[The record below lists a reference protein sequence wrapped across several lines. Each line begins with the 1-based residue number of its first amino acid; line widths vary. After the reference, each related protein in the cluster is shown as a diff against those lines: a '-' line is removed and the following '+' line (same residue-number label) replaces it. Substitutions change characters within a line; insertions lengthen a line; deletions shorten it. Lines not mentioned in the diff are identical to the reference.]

1 MKRSK
6 YLKALEQLIGRVFIM
21 RVSASTAARTSR
33 HDTSLDDHQ
42 ADDALSVGSADS
54 NHLGGLPGLQ
64 ATFGVGALIA
74 TTCFASFMTLG
85 LELPAAMVSWGQF
98 RH

>member
-1 MKRSK
+1 
-6 YLKALEQLIGRVFIM
+6 M
-21 RVSASTAARTSR
+21 RVSASTAARTSG
-33 HDTSLDDHQ
+33 HDTSLDDQ
-42 ADDALSVGSADS
+42 RAGDALSVGAMDS
-54 NHLGGLPGLQ
+54 TGLPGLQ

-85 LELPAAMVSWGQF
+85 LELPAAMVSWGQL

>member
-1 MKRSK
+1 
-6 YLKALEQLIGRVFIM
+6 M
-21 RVSASTAARTSR
+21 RASASTAARASR
-33 HDTSLDDHQ
+33 HDTSLDDQQ
-42 ADDALSVGSADS
+42 ADDALSVGAVDS
-54 NHLGGLPGLQ
+54 NFPGLQ

-85 LELPAAMVSWGQF
+85 LELPAAMVSWSQV